1 MTKAIDH
8 TALPF
13 DEIIEQRMF
22 PADLPTEGGIVCRIM
37 QDGWEIGTW
46 IELARRCGP
55 VARKILAVN
64 DLLLAC
70 KAVAFLAERCVIDNH
85 VPARRDAIRQARLLS
100 PRPKEEQ
107 REHTYS

>member
-1 MTKAIDH
+1 MTQAIDH

-22 PADLPTEGGIVCRIM
+22 PRDLPTEGGIVCRIM

-46 IELARRCGP
+46 IEADQVGAGP
-55 VARKILAVN
+55 VANKILAVN

-70 KAVAFLAERCVIDNH
+70 KAVAFLADQCVIDNH
-85 VPARRDAIRQARLLS
+85 VPAPRDAIRQVKAAIAKAEGRA
-100 PRPKEEQ
+100 
-107 REHTYS
+107 T

>member
-1 MTKAIDH
+1 MTHAIDH

-22 PADLPTEGGIVCRIM
+22 PRDLPKEGGIVCRIM

-46 IELARRCGP
+46 IETGRIGAGP

-64 DLLLAC
+64 DLLVALKDLTDRVDIVLYAGYVGHERIA
-70 KAVAFLAERCVIDNH
+70 KARTAIAKAEGR
-85 VPARRDAIRQARLLS
+85 AA
-100 PRPKEEQ
+100 
-107 REHTYS
+107 

>member
-1 MTKAIDH
+1 MTQAINH
-8 TALPF
+8 SALPF

-22 PADLPTEGGIVCRIM
+22 PHDIPKEGSIVCRIM

-46 IELARRCGP
+46 IEADRIGSGP

-70 KAVAFLAERCVIDNH
+70 KAIAFLANRCMIDNH
-85 VPARRDAIRQARLLS
+85 VPALRDAIRQVKAAIA
-100 PRPKEEQ
+100 KADIV
-107 REHTYS
+107 T